1 VPRFRKRR
9 TSRSR
14 ARRYIKK
21 LDPEV
26 WLRRF
31 GQVAPVA
38 RASWVFTSV
47 KHTATEEPILEALRG
62 TTVPPEKYAYFLA
75 TGKEALEAATT
86 AGAEAAV
93 DELIRVALER
103 VWRDITTWEVEA
115 IYKRAREL
123 GGGWDIAGWTET
135 EGWDVGAGV
144 AGGLTLENLVQAT
157 LEIVDPQT
165 IENAKMP
172 VEVGS
177 TMGEEYREAT
187 QCYTSLVGYTESG
200 TTDWTVVGGD

>member
-14 ARRYIKK
+14 ARRYVKK

-31 GQVAPVA
+31 GQTAPVA

-47 KHTATEEPILEALRG
+47 KMTATEEPILEALRG

-93 DELIRVALER
+93 DELTRVALER
-103 VWRDITTWEVEA
+103 VWRDVTTWEVEA
-115 IYKRAREL
+115 IYQRAREL
-123 GGGWDIAGWTET
+123 GGAWDVEGWTQVEGWDIDGQ
-135 EGWDVGAGV
+135 
-144 AGGLTLENLVQAT
+144 LTLENLVRAT
-157 LEIVDPQT
+157 GEIVDPT
-165 IENAKMP
+165 TVSNAYIP
-172 VEVGS
+172 VNVGAE
-177 TMGEEYREAT
+177 MGEEYREAT
-187 QCYTSLVGYTESG
+187 QCYTSLAGFVDSG
-200 TTDWTVVGGD
+200 TTDWTVVGEE

>member
-1 VPRFRKRR
+1 MPRFRKRR

-47 KHTATEEPILEALRG
+47 KMTATEEPILSALEG
-62 TTVPPEKYAYFLA
+62 TTVPEEKYAYFLA

-86 AGAEAAV
+86 AGSQAAL
-93 DELIRVALER
+93 DKLTRVALER
-103 VWRDITTWEVEA
+103 VWREVTAWEVEA
-115 IYKRAREL
+115 IYQRAREL
-123 GGGWDIAGWTET
+123 GGAWDVEGWTQVEEWDIDGQ
-135 EGWDVGAGV
+135 
-144 AGGLTLENLVQAT
+144 LTLENLVQAT
-157 LEIVDPQT
+157 VEIVDPTT
-165 IENAKMP
+165 ISNAYIP
-172 VEVGS
+172 VNVGAE
-177 TMGEEYREAT
+177 MGEEYRETT
-187 QCYTSLVGYTESG
+187 QYYTSLAGFVDSG
-200 TTDWTVVGGD
+200 TTDWTVVGGE

>member
-31 GQVAPVA
+31 GQEAPVA

-47 KHTATEEPILEALRG
+47 KMTATEEPILEALKG
-62 TTVPPEKYAYFLA
+62 TTVPTEKYAYFLA

-93 DELIRVALER
+93 DELTRVALER
-103 VWRDITTWEVEA
+103 VWRDATTWEVEA
-115 IYKRAREL
+115 IYNRAREL
-123 GGGWDIAGWTET
+123 GGAWDVEGWTQVEGWDIDGQ
-135 EGWDVGAGV
+135 
-144 AGGLTLENLVQAT
+144 LTLENLVQAT
-157 LEIVDPQT
+157 GEIVDPQT
-165 IENAKMP
+165 IENAFIP
-172 VEVGS
+172 VNVGAE
-177 TMGEEYREAT
+177 MGEEYRETT
-187 QCYTSLVGYTESG
+187 QCYTSLAGFVDSG
-200 TTDWTVVGGD
+200 TTDWTVVGGE

>member
-1 VPRFRKRR
+1 
-9 TSRSR
+9 
-14 ARRYIKK
+14 
-21 LDPEV
+21 
-26 WLRRF
+26 
-31 GQVAPVA
+31 
-38 RASWVFTSV
+38 VFTSV
-47 KHTATEEPILEALRG
+47 KMTATEEPILEALKG

-93 DELIRVALER
+93 DELTRVALER

-115 IYKRAREL
+115 IYERAREL
-123 GGGWDIAGWTET
+123 GAGWDIAGWTET

-157 LEIVDPQT
+157 VEIVDPTT
-165 IENAKMP
+165 IQNAQIP
-172 VEVGS
+172 VSVGS

-187 QCYTSLVGYTESG
+187 QYYTIPVGYVDSG
-200 TTDWTVVGGD
+200 TTGWVVVGGD